1 MDNEIAIS
9 GTGIAGLAA
18 ATAVIAAD
26 RDCVLFGPPAQMMR
40 GGVQLAPNGWAA
52 LSVLGLA
59 QDVLSRATRLHE
71 ITVRSLTNN
80 ATLARLPLKD
90 VYASVARADLATVF
104 EQKIGQTDRFR
115 QHNTTVEQASQTE
128 DGVAIIGKDAGL
140 HHVAG
145 LVAADGVT
153 GFGRAFISGQSETAI
168 RASLATDKVALR
180 STIHLSDLPNFF
192 SQAVSNL
199 WLGDGVHIVHYP
211 IGDSANIVATMPK
224 TLAHSEWQGR
234 LFRHNTPLQF
244 LADPAI
250 KWTSTPLPRSSTG
263 ICWRRGTMV
272 LAGDAAHVMPPHL
285 AQGAGQSLQDAACLM
300 QSLTQHADVSSAFAA
315 YARHRSGAVAKIA
328 QKADISGKIM
338 AFSGLAGKLR
348 NAALDLGGNHLMQDW
363 LAEVWAA
370 DPGLRSQNT

>member
-26 RDCVLFGPPAQMMR
+26 HNCVLFGPPAQVIK

-59 QDVLSRATRLHE
+59 QDVLSEATRLYE
-71 ITVRSLTNN
+71 ITVRSLTNG

-90 VYASVARADLATVF
+90 VYASVAKADLATIF
-104 EQKIGQTDRFR
+104 KQKIEKTDRFR
-115 QHNTTVEQASQTE
+115 HHYTTVKLTCLKNDSVT
-128 DGVAIIGKDAGL
+128 IIGKDERL
-140 HHVAG
+140 YRVAG
-145 LVAADGVT
+145 LVAADGVA
-153 GFGRAFISGQSETAI
+153 GFGRAFISGQSEIAI

-180 STIHLSDLPNFF
+180 STIHRSDLPNFF
-192 SQAVSNL
+192 SQPVSNL

-211 IGDSANIVATMPK
+211 IGDSSNIVATMTK
-224 TLAHSEWQGR
+224 RLAHSKWQER

-244 LADPAI
+244 LVDPAI
-250 KWTSTPLPRSSTG
+250 EWTSTPLPQSSNN
-263 ICWRRGTMV
+263 ICWRRGNMV

-300 QSLTQHADVSSAFAA
+300 QSLTQHTDVTSAFAA
-315 YARHRSGAVAKIA
+315 YARHRSGAVAKIT

-348 NAALDLGGNHLMQDW
+348 NAAIDLGGNHLMQEW

-370 DPGLRSQNT
+370 DPGLRSQDT